1 MLVLSELGL
10 RLKNARAEK
19 NLSLEELQS
28 TTKIQ
33 KRYLEAIEEGNLD
46 ILPGHFY
53 ARAFVKS
60 YADAVGIDPE
70 ILFEEYASELPTA
83 NKQVVEI
90 PARVQQRKLR
100 GTKKTR
106 RFLALLPLV
115 VVVVFIISIF
125 IGVWLVLQDN
135 TALDDRNQEEQAQS
149 PAVEGGR
156 NDDAFNPAEDV
167 EEEEVVEEEE
177 QVEEVI
183 EQEIVFIETKD
194 NETFFNLINT
204 DEFIAKIE
212 LHGKSYIGI
221 ENRIDNRKGKTFHAV
236 TEDGG
241 KTLQFDFSEE
251 ETIQFN
257 FGASNN
263 VKLFINDEPFEF
275 PLDII
280 HQKVTF
286 HFSKVETDQ

>member
-19 NLSLEELQS
+19 NISLEELQS

-33 KRYLEAIEEGNLD
+33 KRYLQAIEEGNLD

-70 ILFEEYASELPTA
+70 ILFVEYASELPTKS
-83 NKQVVEI
+83 KQGVEI
-90 PARVQQRKLR
+90 PARIQHRKIR
-100 GTKKTR
+100 VTKKTR
-106 RFLALLPLV
+106 RLLALLPLV
-115 VVVVFIISIF
+115 VVIVFIISIF
-125 IGVWLVLQDN
+125 VGAWYFLQDN
-135 TALDDRNQEEQAQS
+135 SLVEDGIQEEQAQS

-156 NDDAFNPAEDV
+156 NDEALKTEGVEEEIEMDEEVEEEIV
-167 EEEEVVEEEE
+167 EEEEVQQEVEL
-177 QVEEVI
+177 
-183 EQEIVFIETKD
+183 IETKD
-194 NETFFNLINT
+194 NETIFNLINAE
-204 DEFIAKIE
+204 EFTFKID
-212 LHGKSYIGI
+212 LLGKSYVG
-221 ENRIDNRKGKTFHAV
+221 IDNRKGKTFHAV

-241 KTLQFDFSEE
+241 KTLMFDFSGE

-263 VKLFINDEPFEF
+263 VKLFINEEPFEF
-275 PLDII
+275 PLDIV

-286 HFSKVETDQ
+286 HFIKAETVQ